1 MRAMR
6 LHLFRCGGLALLA
19 LLTGCTLGG
28 DISDLEA
35 YADEVNARPGSGIPA
50 LPEFK
55 RTPLYLYQAGEL
67 QARDPFVKF
76 YLQQEEESNLASE
89 QINPEWQ
96 YELSERSKEELESFE
111 LDRLR
116 MVGLIEN
123 DSGRWGII
131 IDPDR
136 VVHRVKVNNYM
147 GQNIGK
153 IVNITED
160 RIEIRELF
168 QDSQGRWGQREASL
182 SLLEE

>member
-1 MRAMR
+1 
-6 LHLFRCGGLALLA
+6 
-19 LLTGCTLGG
+19 
-28 DISDLEA
+28 
-35 YADEVNARPGSGIPA
+35 
-50 LPEFK
+50 
-55 RTPLYLYQAGEL
+55 
-67 QARDPFVKF
+67 
-76 YLQQEEESNLASE
+76 
-89 QINPEWQ
+89 
-96 YELSERSKEELESFE
+96 
-111 LDRLR
+111 
-116 MVGLIEN
+116 VGLIEN